1 MKRTDL
7 FAPLN
12 GSSKSRAHLQFKASI
27 SRFCASSFDFSKEEA
42 ARLEARNKEF
52 EAENSDLRQQIDK
65 FKRPSTTPRWGSAAA
80 NQRPNG
86 TIIWQNSNA

>member
-7 FAPLN
+7 FAPLERLIEEQ
-12 GSSKSRAHLQFKASI
+12 GSSTIQGKHIAFLREQLSVL
-27 SRFCASSFDFSKEEA
+27 KEEA

-65 FKRPSTTPRWGSAAA
+65 FKRPSTTPRWGS
-80 NQRPNG
+80 QPRIKG
-86 TIIWQNSNA
+86 RMEQ